1 MDIDLNL
8 TLTGSGTI
16 NCRHCST
23 LVGDSATD
31 PMAHALSNERASTA
45 AGPGVHADPAQFTD
59 RPILLRQRFCP
70 GCLALLATEIVPAGE
85 PTFRQWTLQ

>member
-1 MDIDLNL
+1 VDIDLNL
-8 TLTGSGTI
+8 TLTGSGTV

-45 AGPGVHADPAQFTD
+45 AGPGVRADPAQFTD
-59 RPILLRQRFCP
+59 RQILLRQRFCP
-70 GCLALLATEIVPAGE
+70 GCLTLLATEIVPADE
-85 PTFRQWTLQ
+85 QRFRKWTLR